1 MKIRILK
8 SRISLQSILTPT
20 ANSLPPCQLVG
31 LKAFSF
37 NPKKVRTNLRI
48 RRNESYFLKLTQKMS
63 EPIPE
68 ASVETLKFFA
78 SSSKFRELLEAIVED
93 NVATVEAGDDL
104 DALKKELELEA
115 TATVPLTDIIGQQEV
130 DNCHN
135 SILLTFDPLADDQKT
150 AADVLGNKARVR
162 FWMIRQG
169 PNAAETPD
177 EVTITFL
184 GTTGPTGVQ
193 TCFRMFIRARKARSN
208 VDVAALRVM
217 TRSGATMINADLRRF
232 IPSSAILWSQ
242 VQDSTWAVPCNA
254 RSEMDRLRAP
264 ATPSVATPTHRETP
278 RPRASKGG
286 AREES
291 ARPHEVIDPSDEEA
305 ENILQ
310 TLNPQIQIL
319 VARQVRIALAKQAE
333 QRERE
338 SEFSGDRDSS
348 FHQSDRQAGEAARLR
363 AVEGLFAEDK
373 FADKLGDGSPVNR
386 LEGFASRFIAFVAM
400 RMFHLSKHWTINAA
414 KHFVCCD
421 WTIGGSSASVGLHMF
436 TPMGRI
442 NDVGDFVIACANW
455 AECEAWLRGFHMRIH
470 INAMCM
476 RLVHLS
482 CDEPQIGG
490 RELATAVEVMAM
502 NLRQPCER
510 RGGVTPVVRVQEA
523 MLIPETS
530 VDENRTLA
538 RFIRRNAS
546 YTSNRE
552 SSNHQRG
559 ESSNRAAAQQQHA
572 KPHQGGRGPQVTGK
586 RSRDRS
592 LPPVMAT
599 APKQQMCY
607 EWVAK
612 GEPATCPS
620 RRGTACKWDHA
631 WGTASEPD
639 KVLIRAHAN
648 RPRDNQP

>member
-1 MKIRILK
+1 
-8 SRISLQSILTPT
+8 
-20 ANSLPPCQLVG
+20 
-31 LKAFSF
+31 
-37 NPKKVRTNLRI
+37 
-48 RRNESYFLKLTQKMS
+48 MS

-78 SSSKFRELLEAIVED
+78 SSNKFRELLEAIVDD

-104 DALKKELELEA
+104 DALKRELELEA
-115 TATVPLTDIIGQQEV
+115 TATVPLTDVIGQQEV

-150 AADVLGNKARVR
+150 AAEVLGNKARVR

-169 PNAAETPD
+169 PNATETPD
-177 EVTITFL
+177 EVTINFL
-184 GTTGPTGVQ
+184 GTTGPIGVQ
-193 TCFRMFIRARKARSN
+193 TCFRMFVRARKARSN
-208 VDVAALRVM
+208 VDVAALRAM
-217 TRSGATMINADLRRF
+217 TKAGATMFPADLRRF

-242 VQDSTWAVPCNA
+242 VEGSTWAVPCNA

-264 ATPSVATPTHRETP
+264 TTPSATPTHREVP
-278 RPRASKGG
+278 RPRVSKGG
-286 AREES
+286 GREED
-291 ARPHEVIDPSDEEA
+291 ANLAHEVIDPSDEEA
-305 ENILQ
+305 QSNLQ
-310 TLNPQIQIL
+310 SLNPQIQAL
-319 VARQVRIALAKQAE
+319 VARQVRIALAKQVE

-363 AVEGLFAEDK
+363 AVQGLFADDK
-373 FADKLGDGSPVNR
+373 FSDKFGDGSPVNR

-400 RMFHLSKHWTINAA
+400 RMFHMSKHWTTNAA

-421 WTIGGSSASVGLHMF
+421 WTIGGSSSSVGLHMF

-442 NDVGDFVIACANW
+442 NDVGDFVVACANW
-455 AECEAWLRGFHMRIH
+455 AECEAWLRGSHMRTH

-510 RGGVTPVVRVQEA
+510 QGGVTAAARVQEA
-523 MLIPETS
+523 MRIPDTS

-538 RFIRRNAS
+538 RFIRRNVS
-546 YTSNRE
+546 YNSNRD
-552 SSNHQRG
+552 HQRG

-592 LPPVMAT
+592 LPLTMPS

-607 EWVAK
+607 E
-612 GEPATCPS
+612 
-620 RRGTACKWDHA
+620 
-631 WGTASEPD
+631 
-639 KVLIRAHAN
+639 
-648 RPRDNQP
+648 